1 MGVISFNHRG
11 NFNNTEKFLR
21 GYNARK
27 ILNVLEKYGQRG
39 VQALSAA
46 TPIDSGTTASSWNY
60 TVSSSGNSYTITWTN
75 SSLTTTGTPI
85 AIFIQYGHGTRQGGY
100 VQGQDFINPA
110 LRPVFDT
117 IVEEAW
123 KEVRSL

>member
-27 ILNVLEKYGQRG
+27 ILNVLERYGQRG
-39 VQALSAA
+39 VQVLSAA

-60 TVSSSGNSYTITWTN
+60 TVGSSGDSYTITWTN
-75 SSLTTTGTPI
+75 SNLTTAGTPI
-85 AIFIQYGHGTRQGGY
+85 AILIQYGHGTRQGGY

>member
-1 MGVISFNHRG
+1 MGAISFNHRG

-39 VQALSAA
+39 VQVLSMT
-46 TPIDSGTTASSWNY
+46 TPIDSGRTASSWNY
-60 TVSSSGNSYTITWTN
+60 TVGSSGDSYTITWTN
-75 SSLTTTGTPI
+75 SNLTTTGTPI
-85 AIFIQYGHGTRQGGY
+85 AILIQYGHGTRQGGY